1 MVGVAQSIRAPGCGP
16 GGRGF
21 DSHRSPHKKRTVKTC
36 FLTVPFIFA
45 CVCSAILVL
54 FFNRNDA
61 LLLPFVI
68 VVLLTKNV
76 SPQVYLTM
84 RGDEKRMYLQDLIFG
99 ILLLVLLLAG
109 EEEIG

>member
-1 MVGVAQSIRAPGCGP
+1 M
-16 GGRGF
+16 
-21 DSHRSPHKKRTVKTC
+21 
-36 FLTVPFIFA
+36 
-45 CVCSAILVL
+45 L

>member
-1 MVGVAQSIRAPGCGP
+1 MFFNSPFSI
-16 GGRGF
+16 
-21 DSHRSPHKKRTVKTC
+21 
-36 FLTVPFIFA
+36 A
-45 CVCSAILVL
+45 CVCSVILVL
-54 FFNRNDA
+54 FFYRNDA
-61 LLLPFVI
+61 LLLPLVI